1 MWFNRHMF
9 KPLSIFIGLR
19 YTAAKRNNHFISF
32 ISLASMLG
40 LMLGVAALIIVLS
53 VMNGFDRE
61 LKQRILGMV
70 PHASISGYGKS
81 IEEWPVLV
89 ESLEQNPRVIAAA
102 PFIQAQGMLTSRGVV
117 RGALINGID
126 PAEEADVSILGD
138 HIQSG
143 TLDVLNQQRF
153 GIVLGNL
160 LARYLGVK
168 VGDKV
173 TLVLPEASV
182 SVAGVVP
189 RLKRFTVVGIFE
201 VGAELDANLAY
212 IHIKDAAKI
221 KRLGE
226 GVDGIRLKFDDLF
239 DAPKAVREIAAG
251 LQGYYR
257 TSDWTRTHGNLFQA
271 IQLEKRMIGLL
282 LFLIVLV
289 AAFNIVST
297 LVMVV
302 TDKKADVAILRTLG
316 ATPGRIMRIF
326 MVQGTV
332 IGILGTLMGTVLG
345 VTLALNVADIIGWV
359 ESTFA
364 IQFLD
369 PNVYFISQ
377 FPSDLQWPDV
387 GVITGTALMISFLA
401 TIYPAWR
408 ASKTDPAEA
417 LRYE

>member
-1 MWFNRHMF
+1 MF
-9 KPLSIFIGLR
+9 KPLSLFIGLR
-19 YTAAKRNNHFISF
+19 YTAAKRSNHFISF
-32 ISLASMLG
+32 ISMASMLG
-40 LMLGVAALIIVLS
+40 LMLGVAALIVVLS

-70 PHASISGYGKS
+70 PHASISGYGKPLQN
-81 IEEWPVLV
+81 WPDLV
-89 ESLEQNPRVIAAA
+89 DQLETNTQVIAAA

-126 PAEEADVSILGD
+126 TEAERKVSILGQ
-138 HIQSG
+138 HIEEGS
-143 TLDVLNQQRF
+143 LDALDTQRF
-153 GIVLGNL
+153 GIVLGEL
-160 LARYLGVK
+160 LAGYLGAQL
-168 VGDKV
+168 GDKV

-189 RLKRFTVVGIFE
+189 RLKRFTVVGIFS

-212 IHIKDAAKI
+212 ISLRDAAKI
-221 KRLGE
+221 KRLGD

-239 DAPKAVREIAAG
+239 AAPTKVRAIAAE
-251 LQGYYR
+251 LDGYYYA
-257 TSDWTRTHGNLFQA
+257 SDWTRTHGNLFQA

-326 MVQGTV
+326 MVQGTF
-332 IGILGTLMGTVLG
+332 IGILGTCLGTLLG
-345 VTLALNVADIIGWV
+345 VLLAWNIAGIIAWV

-377 FPSDLQWPDV
+377 FPSDLQWGDV
-387 GVITGTALMISFLA
+387 GVITVTALIISFLA

-408 ASKTDPAEA
+408 AAKTDPAEA

>member
-1 MWFNRHMF
+1 MF

-19 YTAAKRNNHFISF
+19 YTAAKRRNHFISF

-40 LMLGVAALIIVLS
+40 LMLGVAALIVVLS

-70 PHASISGYGKS
+70 PHASISGYGRPL
-81 IEEWPVLV
+81 EDWRPLLTQ
-89 ESLEQNPRVIAAA
+89 LEQEPDVISAA
-102 PFIQAQGMLTSRGVV
+102 PFIQAQGMLTSKGVV

-126 PAEEADVSILGD
+126 PAIEGKVSILGS
-138 HIQSG
+138 HITEGS
-143 TLDVLNQQRF
+143 LDALNQQKF
-153 GIVLGNL
+153 GIVLGEL
-160 LARYLGVK
+160 LAKYMGVR

-189 RLKRFTVVGIFE
+189 RLKRFTVVGIFS

-212 IHIKDAAKI
+212 ISLKDAAKI
-221 KRLGE
+221 KRLGS

-239 DAPKAVREIAAG
+239 SAPVKVREITTK
-251 LQGYYR
+251 LDGYYHA
-257 TSDWTRTHGNLFQA
+257 SDWTRTHGNLFQA
-271 IQLEKRMIGLL
+271 IQLEKKMIGLL

-316 ATPGRIMRIF
+316 ASPARIMRIF

-332 IGILGTLMGTVLG
+332 IGVMGTLLGTALG
-345 VTLALNVADIIGWV
+345 VTLALTISDLIAWV
-359 ESTFA
+359 EETFH
-364 IQFLD
+364 IQFLNAD
-369 PNVYFISQ
+369 VYFISYL
-377 FPSDLQWPDV
+377 PSHLQWADV
-387 GVITGTALMISFLA
+387 SIITCSALLISFLA
-401 TIYPAWR
+401 TLYPSWR
-408 ASKTDPAEA
+408 AAKTDPAEA